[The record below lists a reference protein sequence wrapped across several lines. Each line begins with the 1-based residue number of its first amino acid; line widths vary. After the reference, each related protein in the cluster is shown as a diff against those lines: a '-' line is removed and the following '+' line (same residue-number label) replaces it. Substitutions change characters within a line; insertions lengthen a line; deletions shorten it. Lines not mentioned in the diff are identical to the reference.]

1 MPNSALPYTVSIVED
16 ERILREELTF
26 QLQQLG
32 FDVQAFADVEAFFR
46 YLAVNQ
52 KTLLVLDIGLNGED
66 GLSACRYLRE
76 HGVAL
81 GIVFVTARSLQD
93 ERMLGLEAG
102 ADAYLVK
109 PVNAHELAVILH
121 NLGQRL
127 FGATLPPDDAVKI
140 VPSWRVDSGKGVL
153 LGPNAIAMPLSRDE
167 ERLLNVLLEHPND
180 VCPTIELA
188 LAIGMMLDTQNKHR
202 IEVILSRLRQR
213 TLRLTGRELP
223 LRTIRGMGYQFCNND
238 EV

>member
-32 FDVQAFADVEAFFR
+32 FDVQAFADVEAFYR

-76 HGVAL
+76 HGVAV

-109 PVNAHELAVILH
+109 PVNVHELAVILQ
-121 NLGQRL
+121 NLGLRL
-127 FGATLPPDDAVKI
+127 FGSAPPPDDAVK
-140 VPSWRVDSGKGVL
+140 VVTSWRVDSGKGVL

-167 ERLLNVLLEHPND
+167 ERLLNVLLEYPNED
-180 VCPTIELA
+180 CPTIKLA
-188 LAIGMMLDTQNKHR
+188 LAIDMPPDDLNKHR

-213 TLRLTGRELP
+213 VTRLTGQTLP
-223 LRTIRGMGYQFCNND
+223 LRSVRGLGYRFHLSD
-238 EV
+238 ED